1 MRLRKKV
8 LCIVFMCCMAVLSG
22 CGTKNEAAGEQT
34 DSSGKVGEF
43 TMNDIE
49 GNTFTQE
56 LFGENDLTL
65 VNVFT
70 TWCTPCVREI
80 PDLEKLSQEMADQG
94 VAVVGIVLDTAA
106 LPGGEQEEIV
116 EKAKLLAEETGAS
129 YPFLIPDEGYMNGR
143 LSGID
148 AVPETFFVDKEGNI
162 VGETYVGSHGLEE
175 WREIVEK
182 ELEGVKE

>member
-1 MRLRKKV
+1 M
-8 LCIVFMCCMAVLSG
+8 
-22 CGTKNEAAGEQT
+22 
-34 DSSGKVGEF
+34 
-43 TMNDIE
+43 
-49 GNTFTQE
+49 
-56 LFGENDLTL
+56 
-65 VNVFT
+65 
-70 TWCTPCVREI
+70 
-80 PDLEKLSQEMADQG
+80 
-94 VAVVGIVLDTAA
+94 AVVGIVLDTAA

-162 VGETYVGSHGLEE
+162 VGDTYVGSHGLEE